1 MHDFTHLRH
10 HIFRLI
16 PRLQAVLEMRLT
28 NEQSAYR
35 AKRKRRRRIITIS
48 FLVLF
53 YVCFFFLCR
62 SVRAIIAA
70 DIVVVWP
77 SCGCCRLCQLV
88 GTHDVHPP
96 RVLIKSYIR
105 EQQHCLS
112 HSHRIG
118 HRENIARKK
127 VKIEFETKKC
137 NKMKQNSRGYIFSIQ
152 LVIMPA
158 YGLTLFRPS
167 TFGRSL
173 LRLNLQNLRRAHCR
187 HTQTTSRVCV
197 RAVYI
202 FAARSTIE
210 TATYATNTTQKS
222 EHKISFSIHK
232 TRNLKK

>member
-1 MHDFTHLRH
+1 MFVFFFVLICACYHRCRH
-10 HIFRLI
+10 
-16 PRLQAVLEMRLT
+16 
-28 NEQSAYR
+28 
-35 AKRKRRRRIITIS
+35 RRRMAIVRMLSTLPTGWHARRTSATRPHQITHQ
-48 FLVLF
+48 
-53 YVCFFFLCR
+53 
-62 SVRAIIAA
+62 RAAA
-70 DIVVVWP
+70 LP
-77 SCGCCRLCQLV
+77 F
-88 GTHDVHPP
+88 TF
-96 RVLIKSYIR
+96 
-105 EQQHCLS
+105 
-112 HSHRIG
+112 RIG